1 MLDNVSDPK
10 GRLGENQ
17 LQWLEADVKR
27 QSPDAQI
34 IVLAHRPLF
43 ELYPQWDWWTG
54 DGAQAVNILMN
65 PPKVTVFYGHIH
77 QEHHLNFAMR
87 PRPSALWVRRTASS
101 RSRSTLDLSG
111 FIRQRSRLKR
121 KEPSSRGALFL
132 PSIFNRSYNDRAPTT
147 WMTMDSGVDGAASCK
162 RSYDTSDTSNQDATY
177 PPITPPAITSVG

>member
-65 PPKVTVFYGHIH
+65 HPKVTVFYGHIH
-77 QEHHLNFAMR
+77 QEHHFATGHIAHHAAKSLIFALPAAGSQPKR
-87 PRPSALWVRRTASS
+87 ATIPWNASAPYSGRAGPSEPHPAGC
-101 RSRSTLDLSG
+101 DLPLTCPDS
-111 FIRQRSRLKR
+111 FAQRSRL
-121 KEPSSRGALFL
+121 EVQ
-132 PSIFNRSYNDRAPTT
+132 RAPLRGSFFCRLFIIGVTT
-147 WMTMDSGVDGAASCK
+147 TEHRLPG
-162 RSYDTSDTSNQDATY
+162 
-177 PPITPPAITSVG
+177 

>member
-54 DGAQAVNILMN
+54 DSAQAVNILMN
-65 PPKVTVFYGHIH
+65 HPKITVFYGHIH
-77 QEHHLNFAMR
+77 QEHHF
-87 PRPSALWVRRTASS
+87 
-101 RSRSTLDLSG
+101 
-111 FIRQRSRLKR
+111 
-121 KEPSSRGALFL
+121 
-132 PSIFNRSYNDRAPTT
+132 TT
-147 WMTMDSGVDGAASCK
+147 GHIAHHAAS
-162 RSYDTSDTSNQDATY
+162 R
-177 PPITPPAITSVG
+177 